1 MAISEREKTAV
12 RLFAS
17 GVNCAQAVLMTYADI
32 AGLTQEQAA
41 RVACGLGG
49 GIGRLRDNCG
59 AFSSAVMLCAALE
72 GADGAKPEH
81 RPQTY
86 ARVQRVYRAF
96 IARNGS
102 ICCAEL
108 LGREKKPESPTPD
121 ARTNAYY
128 SSRPC
133 AKIIRMTCKII
144 DEMLAENAA
153 VYGAKIRGSA
163 YLLYLFGSVGA
174 GDWLAML
181 IVTLSQAALLALTL
195 WVIARSFLKIA
206 TATGSVK
213 KVRFEH
219 KAVRAQS
226 VQRALRQKELRRF
239 TASPNYMLN
248 CGLGIVM
255 LPVAGIA
262 LLIKGRALAQ
272 LLDDAFGAGADI
284 VPVLLCAA
292 LCLLASMN
300 DMAAPSVSL
309 EGRQLWLAQSLPVT
323 PWQVLRAKLDTQLL
337 LTGVPVLFCALCAV
351 IVLPGGAVEMA
362 LAVIAALLYTL
373 LSALAALALGLKMPN
388 LTWTNETTPIKQSGC
403 VMLSLFANWF
413 YAIALGG
420 LYFLCGRY
428 LSAAAYLA
436 IFAAVTAV
444 ACALL
449 LRWLKRRGT
458 RIFAAL

>member
-133 AKIIRMTCKII
+133 AKIIRAGGLIEGTHTLHSHGRRTQHC
-144 DEMLAENAA
+144 
-153 VYGAKIRGSA
+153 GARGDGSA
-163 YLLYLFGSVGA
+163 DGA
-174 GDWLAML
+174 
-181 IVTLSQAALLALTL
+181 
-195 WVIARSFLKIA
+195 
-206 TATGSVK
+206 
-213 KVRFEH
+213 
-219 KAVRAQS
+219 
-226 VQRALRQKELRRF
+226 
-239 TASPNYMLN
+239 
-248 CGLGIVM
+248 
-255 LPVAGIA
+255 
-262 LLIKGRALAQ
+262 
-272 LLDDAFGAGADI
+272 
-284 VPVLLCAA
+284 
-292 LCLLASMN
+292 
-300 DMAAPSVSL
+300 
-309 EGRQLWLAQSLPVT
+309 
-323 PWQVLRAKLDTQLL
+323 
-337 LTGVPVLFCALCAV
+337 
-351 IVLPGGAVEMA
+351 
-362 LAVIAALLYTL
+362 
-373 LSALAALALGLKMPN
+373 
-388 LTWTNETTPIKQSGC
+388 
-403 VMLSLFANWF
+403 
-413 YAIALGG
+413 
-420 LYFLCGRY
+420 
-428 LSAAAYLA
+428 
-436 IFAAVTAV
+436 
-444 ACALL
+444 
-449 LRWLKRRGT
+449 RRGMP
-458 RIFAAL
+458 I

>member
-59 AFSSAVMLCAALE
+59 AFSSA
-72 GADGAKPEH
+72 AKPEH

-153 VYGAKIRGSA
+153 GQE
-163 YLLYLFGSVGA
+163 
-174 GDWLAML
+174 D
-181 IVTLSQAALLALTL
+181 
-195 WVIARSFLKIA
+195 
-206 TATGSVK
+206 
-213 KVRFEH
+213 
-219 KAVRAQS
+219 
-226 VQRALRQKELRRF
+226 
-239 TASPNYMLN
+239 
-248 CGLGIVM
+248 
-255 LPVAGIA
+255 
-262 LLIKGRALAQ
+262 
-272 LLDDAFGAGADI
+272 
-284 VPVLLCAA
+284 
-292 LCLLASMN
+292 
-300 DMAAPSVSL
+300 
-309 EGRQLWLAQSLPVT
+309 
-323 PWQVLRAKLDTQLL
+323 
-337 LTGVPVLFCALCAV
+337 
-351 IVLPGGAVEMA
+351 
-362 LAVIAALLYTL
+362 
-373 LSALAALALGLKMPN
+373 
-388 LTWTNETTPIKQSGC
+388 
-403 VMLSLFANWF
+403 
-413 YAIALGG
+413 
-420 LYFLCGRY
+420 
-428 LSAAAYLA
+428 
-436 IFAAVTAV
+436 
-444 ACALL
+444 
-449 LRWLKRRGT
+449 
-458 RIFAAL
+458 

>member
-59 AFSSAVMLCAALE
+59 AFSSAVMLCAAQ
-72 GADGAKPEH
+72 PEH

-153 VYGAKIRGSA
+153 GQE
-163 YLLYLFGSVGA
+163 
-174 GDWLAML
+174 D
-181 IVTLSQAALLALTL
+181 
-195 WVIARSFLKIA
+195 
-206 TATGSVK
+206 
-213 KVRFEH
+213 
-219 KAVRAQS
+219 
-226 VQRALRQKELRRF
+226 
-239 TASPNYMLN
+239 
-248 CGLGIVM
+248 
-255 LPVAGIA
+255 
-262 LLIKGRALAQ
+262 
-272 LLDDAFGAGADI
+272 
-284 VPVLLCAA
+284 
-292 LCLLASMN
+292 
-300 DMAAPSVSL
+300 
-309 EGRQLWLAQSLPVT
+309 
-323 PWQVLRAKLDTQLL
+323 
-337 LTGVPVLFCALCAV
+337 
-351 IVLPGGAVEMA
+351 
-362 LAVIAALLYTL
+362 
-373 LSALAALALGLKMPN
+373 
-388 LTWTNETTPIKQSGC
+388 
-403 VMLSLFANWF
+403 
-413 YAIALGG
+413 
-420 LYFLCGRY
+420 
-428 LSAAAYLA
+428 
-436 IFAAVTAV
+436 
-444 ACALL
+444 
-449 LRWLKRRGT
+449 
-458 RIFAAL
+458 

>member
-1 MAISEREKTAV
+1 MAISEREKRAV

-41 RVACGLGG
+41 RLLGVSQVQVACGLGG

-153 VYGAKIRGSA
+153 GQE
-163 YLLYLFGSVGA
+163 
-174 GDWLAML
+174 D
-181 IVTLSQAALLALTL
+181 
-195 WVIARSFLKIA
+195 
-206 TATGSVK
+206 
-213 KVRFEH
+213 
-219 KAVRAQS
+219 
-226 VQRALRQKELRRF
+226 
-239 TASPNYMLN
+239 
-248 CGLGIVM
+248 
-255 LPVAGIA
+255 
-262 LLIKGRALAQ
+262 
-272 LLDDAFGAGADI
+272 
-284 VPVLLCAA
+284 
-292 LCLLASMN
+292 
-300 DMAAPSVSL
+300 
-309 EGRQLWLAQSLPVT
+309 
-323 PWQVLRAKLDTQLL
+323 
-337 LTGVPVLFCALCAV
+337 
-351 IVLPGGAVEMA
+351 
-362 LAVIAALLYTL
+362 
-373 LSALAALALGLKMPN
+373 
-388 LTWTNETTPIKQSGC
+388 
-403 VMLSLFANWF
+403 
-413 YAIALGG
+413 
-420 LYFLCGRY
+420 
-428 LSAAAYLA
+428 
-436 IFAAVTAV
+436 
-444 ACALL
+444 
-449 LRWLKRRGT
+449 
-458 RIFAAL
+458 